1 MSKYNLITILGPTAS
16 GKTFFSA
23 NLAYEIDG
31 EIISADSRQVYREM
45 DLGTG
50 KDYDDY
56 IIRDIT
62 IPAHLIDIHDAGYK
76 YNLYEFQRD
85 FKTVF
90 EEINNRGKVPILAGG
105 TGMYIEAVLNKYD
118 LVKVPPNQEL
128 RDKLSD
134 LPQEELIEVLKKYN
148 SKLHNTSDLEIKK
161 TTLRAI
167 EIADYYSKR
176 EVNTN
181 DFPDINSLIFGIK
194 YDRLSRRKRISE
206 RLEARLN
213 EGLLKEVKMLLE
225 KISAEDL
232 IYYGLEYK
240 FTTLYLTGQID
251 YNEMFRKL
259 EVAIHQFA
267 KRQMTWFR
275 RMERNGHKIY
285 WLDGHTP
292 IEEKLTRSIGVIR
305 KEAPELLKKI

>member
-1 MSKYNLITILGPTAS
+1 MSKYNLITILGPTAT

-50 KDYDDY
+50 KDYGDY
-56 IIRDIT
+56 IVRDIT
-62 IPAHLIDIHDAGYK
+62 IPVHLIDIHDAGYK
-76 YNLYEFQRD
+76 YNLYEFQKD
-85 FKTVF
+85 FNTVF

-105 TGMYIEAVLNKYD
+105 TGLYIEAVLNKYD
-118 LVKVPPNQEL
+118 LVRVPPNQEL

-134 LPQEELIEVLKKYN
+134 LTQEELIEVLKKYN
-148 SKLHNTSDLEIKK
+148 SKLHNTSDLKIRK

-167 EIADYYSKR
+167 EIADYYRKG
-176 EVNTN
+176 EVRTN

-275 RMERNGHKIY
+275 RMERNGYKIF
-285 WLDGHTP
+285 WLDGHMP
-292 IEEKLTRSIGVIR
+292 IEEKLKRSIGIIR
-305 KEAPELLKKI
+305 KEAPELLKEL